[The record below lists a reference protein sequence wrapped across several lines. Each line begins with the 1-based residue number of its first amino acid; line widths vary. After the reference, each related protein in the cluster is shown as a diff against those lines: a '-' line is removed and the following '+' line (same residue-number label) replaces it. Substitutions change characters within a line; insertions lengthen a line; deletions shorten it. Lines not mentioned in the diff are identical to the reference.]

1 MLHNP
6 PLLTLH
12 RGHQRPPRA
21 IIEAFR
27 NAQTGHVCDA
37 MDGRGAVDWRIK
49 PLDPD
54 NAVFCGPAITA
65 HAYPAD
71 TVGMFGA
78 LNEAEAGDVILVSCD
93 GYPGTAVL
101 GDLAAGM
108 MKNKGVAGFVTD
120 GLARDKAGILASRLP
135 VFAMGVSP
143 NSPARNGPGV
153 VGLPIVLGGVHVRPG
168 DIIVADAD
176 SVVVVPQERAEA
188 VLEALAEIRAAELV
202 AEGPAAPGKDVTLA
216 LAMRPA
222 PGWHGYWL
230 NPGDAGFGMTLTW
243 TLPAGASTGAL
254 RYPVPRPLL
263 IAGLM
268 NHVYEDAY
276 AVLVPLTLPASA
288 VPVAALPTAV

>member
-6 PLLTLH
+6 PMLTLH
-12 RGHQRPPRA
+12 RGHKRPSRA

-78 LNEAEAGDVILVSCD
+78 LHEAEAGDVILVSCD
-93 GYPGTAVL
+93 GYTGTAVL

-108 MKNKGVAGFVTD
+108 MKNKGVVGFVTD

-168 DIIVADAD
+168 DIVVGDAD
-176 SVVVVPQERAEA
+176 SVVVVPQERAED
-188 VLEALAEIRAAELV
+188 VLAALAEVRAAEV
-202 AEGPAAPGKDVTLA
+202 IAEQSVRDGATMTKGMLPIIAAARIVLG
-216 LAMRPA
+216 
-222 PGWHGYWL
+222 
-230 NPGDAGFGMTLTW
+230 
-243 TLPAGASTGAL
+243 GAA
-254 RYPVPRPLL
+254 
-263 IAGLM
+263 
-268 NHVYEDAY
+268 
-276 AVLVPLTLPASA
+276 
-288 VPVAALPTAV
+288 